1 MTRNVP
7 LTVADFQSM
16 ERETGCSFPFSE
28 DISVLSESVS
38 IGTRTAPN
46 RIVYQAM
53 EGCDGTASGEP
64 DELTRRRYLRFAKGG
79 AGIIWYEATAVLPE
93 GRANPRQ
100 LYIDE
105 KTIGAHAALCRE
117 IKQTCLRENGYEPIV
132 IMQLTHSGRYS
143 KPEGTPAPLI
153 AYHSPIFE
161 EKSPISDDRIVTDA
175 YLDSVG
181 EALVRSAKM
190 AEEAGFDGADI
201 KACHRYLLC
210 ELLSAYT
217 RDGRYGGGFENRTR
231 LLRESVREAIS
242 AASPDFL
249 ITSRMNIYDGF
260 PYPYG
265 FGVREGEGI
274 TPDLSEAIRLTQ
286 ELASYGVKLLDFTMG
301 NPYFNPHVNR
311 PFAKGGYEAEEHPL
325 AGVQRMLDGIAT
337 VRRELPEDVKVISSG
352 ISYLGAASAAV
363 NAGYIRDGAFDFAG
377 YGRQTLAYPDVA
389 SDICKKGAL
398 DPKRLCIACSKCTQ
412 IMRQAGGTPGCV
424 IRDSEVYLPI
434 YREKVIEHPGI
445 THTV

>member
-7 LTVADFQSM
+7 LTRADFEAM
-16 ERETGCSFPFSE
+16 ARETGCTFPFDES
-28 DISVLSESVS
+28 LARLAESVTV
-38 IGTRTAPN
+38 GNRTVPN

-53 EGCDGTASGEP
+53 EGCDGTAEGAP
-64 DELTRRRYLRFAKGG
+64 DELTRRRYLRFARGG

-100 LYIDE
+100 LYLDE
-105 KTIGAHAALCRE
+105 KTMAAHAALCRE
-117 IKQTCLRENGYEPIV
+117 IKETCKRENGYEPIV

-161 EKSPISDDRIVTDA
+161 EKSPIGDDRIVSDE

-181 EALVRSAKM
+181 EALVRSAKV
-190 AEEAGFDGADI
+190 AEELGFDGADI
-201 KACHRYLLC
+201 KACHRYLMC

-217 RDGRYGGGFENRTR
+217 REGRYGGSYENRTR

-242 AASPDFL
+242 NASSDFI

-265 FGVREGEGI
+265 FGVKEGEGI
-274 TPDLSEAIRLTQ
+274 EPDFSEAIALTN
-286 ELASYGVKLLDFTMG
+286 ELAGYGVKLLDFTMG

-311 PFAKGGYEAEEHPL
+311 PFAKGGYESPEHPL
-325 AGVQRMLDGIAT
+325 AGVQRMLDGIST
-337 VRRELPEDVKVISSG
+337 VKRALPADVKVISSG
-352 ISYLGAASAAV
+352 ISYLGAASANV
-363 NAGYIRDGAFDFAG
+363 TAGYIRDGGFDFAG
-377 YGRQTLAYPDVA
+377 YGRETLAYPDVA
-389 SDICKKGAL
+389 RDICTEGAMNPKK
-398 DPKRLCIACSKCTQ
+398 LCICCSKCTQ

-424 IRDSEVYLPI
+424 IRDAEVYMPI
-434 YREKVIEHPGI
+434 YKDKVIEHPGI